1 MSDRPEVPAGHHPAR
16 FSERAAIACPAVAA
30 VKGALKKMAN
40 KDEVRQEYSRKD
52 LGAGTR
58 GKYYDDYREGTN
70 IVILDPDLAKAFPD
84 SKSVNQALR
93 EYLQQRSC

>member
-1 MSDRPEVPAGHHPAR
+1 M
-16 FSERAAIACPAVAA
+16 
-30 VKGALKKMAN
+30 KGALKKMAN

-58 GKYYDDYREGTN
+58 GKYHDDYREGTN
-70 IVILDPDLAKAFPD
+70 IVILDPNLAKAFPD

-93 EYLQQRSC
+93 EYLQQRSG

>member
-1 MSDRPEVPAGHHPAR
+1 
-16 FSERAAIACPAVAA
+16 
-30 VKGALKKMAN
+30 MAK
-40 KDEVRQEYSRKD
+40 KDEVRDEYRRKD

-70 IVILDPDLAKAFPD
+70 IVLLDPDVAKAFPD

-93 EYLQQRSC
+93 EYLEQRSG